1 MTDAELCRDIFNDLS
16 AHTYMEFFRNVD
28 GMSNIDKR
36 KSEMLEDLFDAG
48 FIERKILKGL
58 GRNAVEIW
66 HINLT
71 NSGLNLLARTKEK

>member
-16 AHTYMEFFRNVD
+16 ANTYMEFFRNVD

-48 FIERKILKGL
+48 FIERKILKGF
-58 GRNAVEIW
+58 GRNPVEIW
-66 HINLT
+66 YINLT
-71 NSGLNLLARTKEK
+71 NSGLNLLDRTKEK